1 MEQDNQMTQALRVQ
15 VQRVLAGEGDL
26 DDVLADLCAV
36 IADQPAQADLYL
48 LRAALNAEALFD
60 LRAAW
65 HDYLR
70 AMEITPDRETR
81 LKCALHQYAAA
92 YNVAVSEVR
101 ERAEQDESADEE
113 AFQAIQS
120 RCEELR
126 EQALGWLAE
135 LVEEY
140 VADEAFVLKVLAAR
154 DSMKGL
160 DPWQNYLLLLKPLA
174 AHPDSFLLRRHEAL
188 FLVELASIL
197 PDESGK
203 VPLGYFADFFGNCY
217 HAITISR
224 ALDLISALLNEQP
237 DDVEL
242 REVQAELL
250 VVIEH
255 YDEAAEAYT
264 RLIDSL
270 EMFQAQGDEEAQ
282 EEIAEQLHQA
292 RTKLVVCQGGPAAQ
306 ACQKLD
312 AMHSALEEVEK
323 AQQRLR
329 GFLAEK
335 DPGAAAGM
343 AVDPELRGM
352 LNEWKAQVERAQSA
366 PDAATYAL
374 LENNAEK
381 ISAGMRKLIAGD
393 RAEFQVVDC
402 AQFAGAPFLPWFDE
416 LAVELRAQGMQ
427 LVCWYEN
434 LAYNAQCE
442 TGDRALGQLWLGQDG
457 QIAITAE
464 AVRNIRLRR
473 IFSPLSDGSVVC
485 TGNARGTTYFLDGP
499 RSRGFWVFRNTPASI
514 QLQIHRARLQRYLA
528 ENPGLTVLP
537 VDGLTGMEAID
548 NLLQDDTRAIRRAQ
562 GYRDVEIL
570 GMNSMHRQI
579 FAALVKSATARL
591 LDLPM
596 EEDGAKVDAEPEVAE
611 LVFPYPCEIVDG
623 SAALARLAE
632 LRARG
637 EGTVVM
643 LGDQDDAERT
653 LESFASEEACPEDL
667 LAEAD
672 DIDVQAWFADR
683 AEEYAED
690 ECEPEAAEWPEEG
703 VAPTDQLSAHVD
715 VLTQKPHD
723 RVYLATLPTSQP
735 WQAACYLKIGGWNAV
750 PFAPEHAALWR
761 YWGEKY
767 GATVASITSDVVEF
781 TVDRPPQTREEALQL
796 AREHYLYCSDIVDQ
810 GVESIEVLAATLLNA
825 PVWFFWWD

>member
-1 MEQDNQMTQALRVQ
+1 MEQDNQMMQAFRARLDRA
-15 VQRVLAGEGDL
+15 LNGEE
-26 DDVLADLCAV
+26 DVES
-36 IADQPAQADLYL
+36 IASDIDAAIVAQPAVAGLYL
-48 LRAALNAEALFD
+48 LRAELNAEVMFD
-60 LRAAW
+60 LGAAW
-65 HDYLR
+65 HDYLH

-81 LKCALHQYAAA
+81 LKCTLHQYAAA
-92 YNVAVSEVR
+92 YNVAVREVR
-101 ERAEQDESADEE
+101 EGAEQDESGDEG
-113 AFQAIQS
+113 AFQAIQTRS
-120 RCEELR
+120 DELR

-135 LVEEY
+135 LVNEY
-140 VADEAFVLKVLAAR
+140 VADEAFALEVLAAR
-154 DSMKGL
+154 DSMRGL

-217 HAITISR
+217 HAITIGR
-224 ALDLISALLNEQP
+224 ALDLISALLDEQP

-242 REVQAELL
+242 REMQAELL
-250 VVIEH
+250 VVIER

-264 RLIDSL
+264 RLINSL
-270 EMFQAQGDEEAQ
+270 EAFQAQGDEEAQ

-292 RTKLVVCQGGPAAQ
+292 RAKLAVCQGGPAAQ
-306 ACQKLD
+306 ARQKLND
-312 AMHSALEEVEK
+312 MYSTLDEVEK

-329 GFLAEK
+329 GFLAER
-335 DPGAAAGM
+335 DPQAAAGI
-343 AVDPELRGM
+343 AIDPELRDM
-352 LNEWKAQVERAQSA
+352 LDEWKAQVAKAQA
-366 PDAATYAL
+366 EPDAATYSL
-374 LENNAEK
+374 LENKAEK
-381 ISAGMRKLIAGD
+381 ISASMLKLIGGD
-393 RAEFQVVDC
+393 RAQFQVADC

-416 LAVELRAQGMQ
+416 LAVELLAQGMQ
-427 LVCWYEN
+427 LACWYEN

-464 AVRNIRLRR
+464 TVKNIRLRR
-473 IFSPLSDGSVVC
+473 IFSPLSDGCVVC
-485 TGNARGTTYFLDGP
+485 TGNARGATYFLDGP
-499 RSRGFWVFRNTPASI
+499 RSRSFWVFRSTPASI

-537 VDGLTGMEAID
+537 VDGLAGMEAID

-562 GYRDVEIL
+562 GYRDIEIL
-570 GMNSMHRQI
+570 GMNSMHKQV
-579 FAALVKSATARL
+579 FAALVKSFTARL
-591 LDLPM
+591 LGLPVK
-596 EEDGAKVDAEPEVAE
+596 EAGDQAESEPETAG
-611 LVFPYPCEIVDG
+611 LVVPYPCESVHG
-623 SAALARLAE
+623 SAALARFAE
-632 LRARG
+632 LCARG
-637 EGTVVM
+637 EGSVVI
-643 LGDQDDAERT
+643 LGDQDDVERT
-653 LESFASEEACPEDL
+653 LECFASEERSIEDL
-667 LAEAD
+667 LAEAE

-703 VAPTDQLSAHVD
+703 VSPLDQLSAHVD

-723 RVYLATLPTSQP
+723 KVYIATLPTTQL
-735 WQAACYLKIGGWNAV
+735 WQAACYLKIGGWNAMPV
-750 PFAPEHAALWR
+750 ASEHAALWR

-781 TVDRPPQTREEALQL
+781 TVDRPPQTREEALLL

-810 GVESIEVLAATLLNA
+810 GVESIEALAATLLKA